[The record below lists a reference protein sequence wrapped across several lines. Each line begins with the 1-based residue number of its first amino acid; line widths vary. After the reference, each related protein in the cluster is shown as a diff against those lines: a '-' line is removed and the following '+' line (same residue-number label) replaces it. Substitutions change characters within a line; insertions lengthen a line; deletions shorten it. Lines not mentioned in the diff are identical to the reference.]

1 VKVLLDGRG
10 LQPDMDGIGR
20 FVTAVSGRLASLRP
34 DWDLTL
40 LVSPG
45 SSHHIAPVENLRLA
59 ESRARRFE
67 PGEKRRLS
75 GLVKSIAPE
84 ACLNFSLTGP
94 VWDGFDGR
102 RCPTSFVVHDTMVL
116 EMKGYFGSGSLQD
129 ALKRSF
135 YRRLFRASCPR
146 AAAIAVPTRKVM
158 DDLCRLHPEAES
170 KIRVVYEGQDLF
182 TPGIPDSSARGGFLL
197 YVGNARPYKNLG
209 RLLEA
214 YASAAR
220 SPEVPDLVMVVRK
233 DRAFPSFQEAL
244 ARSGAGGRTRVLT
257 AVSDAELIELYRTCT
272 AFVSPSVWEGFGLP
286 VLEAMSAGCPVIASR
301 GTALEE
307 VAGDGALLVDPYDVD
322 AIAGAIREI
331 CSSSVMRGELAARAV
346 SRAILFGWDATAGRI
361 AEMIEETV
369 NK

>member
-1 VKVLLDGRG
+1 
-10 LQPDMDGIGR
+10 MDGIGR

-45 SSHHIAPVENLRLA
+45 SSHHIAPRDNLRLA

-67 PGEKRRLS
+67 PGEKRRLAE
-75 GLVKSIAPE
+75 LVKTISPE

-94 VWDGFDGR
+94 VWDGFGGR
-102 RCPTSFVVHDTMVL
+102 RCPSSFVVHDTMVL

-129 ALKRSF
+129 ALKRSV
-135 YRRLFRASCPR
+135 YRRLFRVSCPR
-146 AAAIAVPTRKVM
+146 AAALAVPTRKVM
-158 DDLCRLHPEAES
+158 DDLCRMYPEAEG
-170 KIRVVYEGQDLF
+170 KTKVVYEGQDLF
-182 TPGIPDSSARGGFLL
+182 APGIPDNSARGGFLL
-197 YVGNARPYKNLG
+197 YVGNARPYKNLT

-214 YASAAR
+214 YSSASV
-220 SPEVPDLVMVVRK
+220 SPVVPDLVMVVRR
-233 DRAFPSFQEAL
+233 DRAFPSFEDAL

-257 AVSDAELIELYRTCT
+257 AVSDAELTELYRTCT

-307 VAGDGALLVDPYDVD
+307 VAGDGALLVDPYDAG
-322 AIAGAIREI
+322 AIAGAIGEI
-331 CSSSVMRGELAARAV
+331 CSSRTMREELAARAV
-346 SRAILFGWDATAGRI
+346 SRAALFGWDSTAGRI
-361 AEMIEETV
+361 AEMIEGTV
-369 NK
+369 NG

>member
-1 VKVLLDGRG
+1 
-10 LQPDMDGIGR
+10 MDGIGR

-45 SSHHIAPVENLRLA
+45 SSHHIAPRDNLKLA

-67 PGEKRRLS
+67 PGEKRRLA
-75 GLVKSIAPE
+75 GLVKTISPE

-94 VWDGFDGR
+94 VWDGFGGR
-102 RCPTSFVVHDTMVL
+102 RCPSSFVVHDTMVL

-129 ALKRSF
+129 ALKRSV
-135 YRRLFRASCPR
+135 YRRLFRVSCPR
-146 AAAIAVPTRKVM
+146 AAALAVPTRKVM
-158 DDLCRLHPEAES
+158 DDLCRMYPEAEG
-170 KIRVVYEGQDLF
+170 KTKVVYEGQDLF
-182 TPGIPDSSARGGFLL
+182 APGIPDNSARGGFLL
-197 YVGNARPYKNLG
+197 YVGNARPYKNLT

-214 YASAAR
+214 YSSASV
-220 SPEVPDLVMVVRK
+220 SPVVPDLVMVVRR
-233 DRAFPSFQEAL
+233 DRAFPSFEDAL

-257 AVSDAELIELYRTCT
+257 AVSDAELTELYRTCT

-307 VAGDGALLVDPYDVD
+307 VAGDGALLVDPYDAG
-322 AIAGAIREI
+322 AIAGAIGEI
-331 CSSSVMRGELAARAV
+331 CSSRTMREELAARAV
-346 SRAILFGWDATAGRI
+346 SRAALFGWDSTAGRI
-361 AEMIEETV
+361 AEMIEGTV
-369 NK
+369 NG